1 MVKDTM
7 ELEGLLLLT
16 CKCCKGENTELA
28 AINLRTPMTDC
39 HERMLDDLRRQA
51 PESLRCHGLMMS
63 RVVAKGGDGGEM
75 YFISPVKVDRWKAF
89 IDALAYIG
97 YDVRGRGGVRRR
109 AMELSNNLMKTYGWE
124 EPMQLP
130 PTRMCDVD

>member
-1 MVKDTM
+1 M

-28 AINLRTPMTDC
+28 AINLKTPMTDC
-39 HERMLDDLRRQA
+39 HKEMLDDLRRQA
-51 PESLRCHGLMMS
+51 PESLRCHGLITS

-75 YFISPVKVDRWKAF
+75 YFISPIKTERWKAF

-97 YDVRGRGGVRRR
+97 YTRGRGGVQRR
-109 AMELSNNLMKTYGWE
+109 AMELSNNLMKTYGWK
-124 EPMQLP
+124 EPTQLP

>member
-1 MVKDTM
+1 M

-28 AINLRTPMTDC
+28 AISLRTPMTDC
-39 HERMLDDLRRQA
+39 HKEMLDDLRRQA
-51 PESLRCHGLMMS
+51 PKSFRCHGLIAS

-75 YFISPVKVDRWKAF
+75 YFISPVKVDQWKAH
-89 IDALAYIG
+89 IDVMTYLG
-97 YDVRGRGGVRRR
+97 YTKKQRGVSEKMVKEHVTKLG
-109 AMELSNNLMKTYGWE
+109 NDIMKRHGWE
-124 EPMQLP
+124 EPTQHP

>member
-16 CKCCKGENTELA
+16 CKCCKGKNTELA
-28 AINLRTPMTDC
+28 AINLKTPMTDC
-39 HERMLDDLRRQA
+39 HKEMLDDLRRQA
-51 PESLRCHGLMMS
+51 PESLRCHRLIAS

-75 YFISPVKVDRWKAF
+75 YFISPIKTERWKAF

-97 YDVRGRGGVRRR
+97 YARVREGVRRR
-109 AMELSNNLMKTYGWE
+109 AMELSNNLMRTYGWE
-124 EPMQLP
+124 EPTQLP